1 MMDWEFRCDRDRT
14 RDVYIFW
21 LSRVIPILESQGK
34 SLSIWLAPSMRT
46 KYTRRVFGAYLWE
59 QWVKLC
65 VSTGSG
71 WSNVFSCVCQCQS
84 NHEPGTIMHDE
95 RVVMG
100 TVFLWGESKGAEW
113 KGTSEYCMSERA
125 SFLYLLKCTHHG
137 CSLSLFDMVLDCACV
152 TLSVVHRHER
162 CVLCF
167 LLDCCYIVLFNAKMI
182 DLVAHFLSLSFFC
195 FINGRKTLLATKGK
209 M

>member
-84 NHEPGTIMHDE
+84 NHEPSCMIRE
-95 RVVMG
+95 
-100 TVFLWGESKGAEW
+100 LWWEQSFWGGIKRSGMKRYVWIWARS
-113 KGTSEYCMSERA
+113 SEL
-125 SFLYLLKCTHHG
+125 FF
-137 CSLSLFDMVLDCACV
+137 SLFVEMYSSLALFSFFFRHGAGLCVRDPLCGSSSWKVRVMFSIGLLLYCA
-152 TLSVVHRHER
+152 
-162 CVLCF
+162 F
-167 LLDCCYIVLFNAKMI
+167 YAKMI
-182 DLVAHFLSLSFFC
+182 DLVAHSFFFFFC
-195 FINGRKTLLATKGK
+195 FIWNGRRTLLATKGK